1 MVASRL
7 DLDRREKF
15 LYYFEEDTD
24 LLILLCYHTGRHH
37 NDMYFTLELKQTSK
51 TRMLSSMGDR
61 GQTDRITTLTHA
73 GLRRYRWPL
82 PINDGH
88 L

>member
-1 MVASRL
+1 MVVQSAYL
-7 DLDRREKF
+7 DQREKF

-37 NDMYFTLELKQTSK
+37 NDMYFTSELKQTSK
-51 TRMLSSMGDR
+51 TRMLSSMEDG
-61 GQTDRITTLTHA
+61 GQTDRISVLIHA
-73 GLRRYRWPL
+73 GLRCCHWPL
-82 PINDGH
+82 PINEEN